1 MRHSLPYRML
11 RKRPMKLSTT
21 VILMVSAV
29 LFSVLLVVHLI
40 YFSQISDMTRDG
52 LANKALAVARTR
64 RLAGNPSGL
73 AEKPQESGIQAIA
86 EAVRKRND
94 LLFIVVT
101 DMQSLRYSH
110 PEAQRIGQPFKGD
123 DILKALNGEEN
134 VAINR
139 GFLAQALRVF
149 TPIYDENHKQIGVVA
164 IGLELSRVT
173 QQINDSRWSII
184 WSVLFGMLVGLIGTC
199 ILVKVLKK
207 SFRPGTLRN
216 LHAV

>member
-1 MRHSLPYRML
+1 
-11 RKRPMKLSTT
+11 
-21 VILMVSAV
+21 
-29 LFSVLLVVHLI
+29 
-40 YFSQISDMTRDG
+40 DG
-52 LANKALAVARTR
+52 LANKALAVART
-64 RLAGNPSGL
+64 LADSPEIRQGL
-73 AEKPQESGIQAIA
+73 QKKPQESGIQAIA

-199 ILVKVLKK
+199 ILV
-207 SFRPGTLRN
+207 
-216 LHAV
+216 